1 MNKDQDRSARV
12 IAVTSG
18 KGGVGKTNISVN
30 LAAALAAMGQRSLLV
45 DCDPGQANANIL
57 MGRKGGLTISDLL
70 GRQCALDDALQDG
83 PGGMKFL
90 PGHSGTGI
98 GSALGASE
106 RESLARALR
115 PHAEQFD
122 AVIVDTASGI
132 GDDLLD
138 LVATS
143 DAVLIVLTPEPTSFM
158 DAYALVKAL
167 AMKQGCTRVLVATNM
182 VSSDL
187 AGQELFDHFRDVIRQ
202 FLKIE
207 PVHVG
212 AIPEDPNVRRSVF
225 RKTICL
231 EAFPSARASRAYANM
246 ARALTKQLPPDTE
259 GGRRFF
265 AMELCHG
272 I

>member
-1 MNKDQDRSARV
+1 MTRTKDRSARV

-18 KGGVGKTNISVN
+18 KGGVGKTNVSVN

-57 MGRKGGLTISDLL
+57 MGRQGGRTIADLL
-70 GRQCALDDALQDG
+70 GRTCELDEALQDG
-83 PGGMKFL
+83 PRGMKFL
-90 PGHSGTGI
+90 PGHSGTGV
-98 GSALGASE
+98 GSALGTRE
-106 RESLARALR
+106 RDALARALR
-115 PHAEQFD
+115 PHAEAFD

-138 LVATS
+138 LLAAS
-143 DAVLIVLTPEPTSFM
+143 DAVMIVLTPEPTSFM

-182 VSSDL
+182 VASDF
-187 AGQELFDHFRDVIRQ
+187 AGEELFAHFADVIEQ
-202 FLKIE
+202 FLKVE
-207 PVHVG
+207 PIHVG
-212 AIPEDPNVRRSVF
+212 SIPDDPHVRRSVF

-231 EAFPSARASRAYANM
+231 DAFPSARASRAYGAI
-246 ARALTKQLPPDTE
+246 ARAITKSPPPESE